1 MTNGQHVT
9 TAGLNNAVRDDS
21 LAGSIIH
28 TEPREKTP
36 WLLAFLCLLIPIL
49 PAFVVPAGPLKS
61 NGSPAKVIAVLF
73 FGLAVLGFI
82 LLRRTASTRTLRPG
96 VVVIL
101 TYFLLQLAVYGVGI
115 THTDSALVE
124 ANKTRALI
132 ILVASVGVA
141 LYILS
146 RVRTTR
152 QRKIVLGCLAI
163 GLTFACLVG
172 LLQALTNID
181 LRFLFQPP
189 GFVKNI
195 DADNLQL
202 EQRLNATRVV
212 GTSQHPIE
220 FSVLAAATVPLTIYF
235 ARNAAKREVRWAAL
249 LACGLALVSMPAAGS
264 RTGVVAL
271 VLALFVYMWS
281 FKLGQLA
288 LGLVAGAAVV
298 VIYVAVFPNM
308 ALALW
313 HAITGAREDPSILGR
328 IADYAQVSRTFRD
341 NPVFGIGLG
350 GAPPDEYGLLD
361 NEWLRAIV
369 QGGTVGVTAMIVLA
383 GGGIFGLAAALRA
396 ATTRPEREQAYMLG
410 SMFVAI
416 LSCSFTFDLF
426 FYQQATL
433 IFFIVFGLLW
443 SSFTVPLSEGQND
456 AKRYHGAVGLALKS
470 EDAFVVRKED
480 HNGAKR

>member
-1 MTNGQHVT
+1 MTIGQHLT
-9 TAGLNNAVRDDS
+9 SAGRTDAVRNDP
-21 LAGSIIH
+21 LAPSIKRA
-28 TEPREKTP
+28 EPRERTL
-36 WLLAFLCLLIPIL
+36 WLLGFLCLLIPIL

-73 FGLAVLGFI
+73 FGLGVLGFI
-82 LLRRTASTRTLRPG
+82 LVRRTASKRILRPG
-96 VVVIL
+96 VVIIL
-101 TYFLLQLAVYGVGI
+101 LYFLLQLAVYGVGL

-132 ILVASVGVA
+132 NLVASVGVA

-152 QRKIVLGCLAI
+152 QRNIVLGCLAI

-195 DADNLQL
+195 DAENLQA
-202 EQRLNATRVV
+202 EQRFGAARVG
-212 GTSQHPIE
+212 GTSLHPIE
-220 FSVLAAATVPLTIYF
+220 FSVLAAVTVPLTIYF
-235 ARNAAKREVRWAAL
+235 ARNAAKKGVRWAAL

-264 RTGVVAL
+264 RTGVIAL
-271 VLALFVYMWS
+271 LLALFVYMWS

-288 LGLVAGAAVV
+288 LGLVAGSAAMVV
-298 VIYVAVFPNM
+298 YVAALPNM
-308 ALALW
+308 AHALW
-313 HAITGAREDPSILGR
+313 RAITGAREDPSILGR
-328 IADYAQVSRTFRD
+328 IADYAQVSGTFRD

-369 QGGTVGVTAMIVLA
+369 QGGTVGVTAMVVLA

-396 ATTRPEREQAYMLG
+396 ATTRPEREQAYVLG

-443 SSFTVPLSEGQND
+443 CNFTVSLPESQNTTRKDTTALS
-456 AKRYHGAVGLALKS
+456 ARH
-470 EDAFVVRKED
+470 
-480 HNGAKR
+480 

>member
-1 MTNGQHVT
+1 MTIGQHLT
-9 TAGLNNAVRDDS
+9 SAGLTDAVRNDP
-21 LAGSIIH
+21 LAPSIKRA
-28 TEPREKTP
+28 EARERTP
-36 WLLAFLCLLIPIL
+36 WLLGFLCLLIPIL

-73 FGLAVLGFI
+73 FGLALLGFI
-82 LLRRTASTRTLRPG
+82 LVRRTASKRILRPG
-96 VVVIL
+96 VVIIL
-101 TYFLLQLAVYGVGI
+101 LYFLLQLAVYGVGL

-132 ILVASVGVA
+132 ALVASVGVA
-141 LYILS
+141 LYVLS
-146 RVRTTR
+146 RVRTMR
-152 QRKIVLGCLAI
+152 QRNIVLGCLAI

-195 DADNLQL
+195 DAENLQA
-202 EQRLNATRVV
+202 EQRFGAARVG
-212 GTSQHPIE
+212 GTSLHPIE
-220 FSVLAAATVPLTIYF
+220 FSVLAAVTVPLTIYF

-264 RTGVVAL
+264 RTGVIAL
-271 VLALFVYMWS
+271 LLALFVYMWS

-288 LGLVAGAAVV
+288 LGLVAGSAAMVV
-298 VIYVAVFPNM
+298 YVAALPNM
-308 ALALW
+308 AHALW
-313 HAITGAREDPSILGR
+313 RAIAGAREDPSILGR
-328 IADYAQVSRTFRD
+328 IADYAQVSGTFRD

-369 QGGTVGVTAMIVLA
+369 QGGTVGVTAMVVLA

-396 ATTRPEREQAYMLG
+396 ATTRPEREQAYVLG

-443 SSFTVPLSEGQND
+443 CNFTVSLPESQNTTLRDTTALS
-456 AKRYHGAVGLALKS
+456 ARH
-470 EDAFVVRKED
+470 
-480 HNGAKR
+480 

>member
-1 MTNGQHVT
+1 MTIGQT
-9 TAGLNNAVRDDS
+9 TARLNHAVHNDPLVR
-21 LAGSIIH
+21 SIDPA
-28 TEPREKTP
+28 EPRERTP
-36 WLLAFLCLLIPIL
+36 WLLGFLCLLIPIL

-82 LLRRTASTRTLRPG
+82 LIRRTASTRALRPG
-96 VVVIL
+96 VVIIL
-101 TYFLLQLAVYGVGI
+101 LYFLLQLAVYGVGL
-115 THTDSALVE
+115 THTDSTLVE
-124 ANKTRALI
+124 ANKTRAVI
-132 ILVASVGVA
+132 ILVANVGVA

-146 RVRTTR
+146 RIRTTR
-152 QRKIVLGCLAI
+152 QRNIVLGCLAI

-181 LRFLFQPP
+181 LRFFFQPP

-195 DADNLQL
+195 DTENLQL
-202 EQRLNATRVV
+202 EQRLNATRVI

-235 ARNAAKREVRWAAL
+235 ARNAAKRQARLAAV

-264 RTGVVAL
+264 RTGVVAF
-271 VLALFVYMWS
+271 VAALLVYMWS

-288 LGLVAGAAVV
+288 FGLVAGSALV
-298 VIYVAVFPNM
+298 VIYIAALPNM
-308 ALALW
+308 AQALW
-313 HAITGAREDPSILGR
+313 GAITGAREDPSIQGR
-328 IADYAQVSRTFRD
+328 LADYAQVSRTFRD

-369 QGGTVGVTAMIVLA
+369 QGGTLGLTAMIVLA
-383 GGGIFGLAAALRA
+383 GGGIFGLAAALRRA
-396 ATTRPEREQAYMLG
+396 NTRPQREQAYVLG

-416 LSCSFTFDLF
+416 LASSFTFDLF
-426 FYQQATL
+426 FYQQSTL
-433 IFFIVFGLLW
+433 ILFIVFGVLW
-443 SSFTVPLSEGQND
+443 SNFTVSLPSRNHATGSSRDLFATRPG
-456 AKRYHGAVGLALKS
+456 
-470 EDAFVVRKED
+470 
-480 HNGAKR
+480 

>member
-1 MTNGQHVT
+1 MTIGQHLT
-9 TAGLNNAVRDDS
+9 SAGLTDAVRNDP
-21 LAGSIIH
+21 LAPSIKRA
-28 TEPREKTP
+28 EPRERTP
-36 WLLAFLCLLIPIL
+36 WLLGFLCLLIPIL

-73 FGLAVLGFI
+73 FGLALLGFI
-82 LLRRTASTRTLRPG
+82 LVRRTASKRILRPG
-96 VVVIL
+96 VVIIL
-101 TYFLLQLAVYGVGI
+101 LYFLLQLAVYGVGL

-132 ILVASVGVA
+132 NLVASVGVA
-141 LYILS
+141 LCILS
-146 RVRTTR
+146 RIRTTR
-152 QRKIVLGCLAI
+152 QRNVVLGCLAI

-172 LLQALTNID
+172 LLQAVTNID

-195 DADNLQL
+195 DAENLQA
-202 EQRLNATRVV
+202 EQRFGATRVG
-212 GTSQHPIE
+212 GTSLHPIE
-220 FSVLAAATVPLTIYF
+220 FSVLAAVTVPLTIFF
-235 ARNAAKREVRWAAL
+235 ARNAAKREVRWAAV
-249 LACGLALVSMPAAGS
+249 LACALALAAMPAAGS

-271 VLALFVYMWS
+271 LVALFVYMWN

-288 LGLVAGAAVV
+288 LGLVAASAAV

-313 HAITGAREDPSILGR
+313 HAITGAREDASILGR
-328 IADYAQVSRTFRD
+328 IADYAQVSQTFRD
-341 NPVFGIGLG
+341 NPVFGLGLG
-350 GAPPDEYGLLD
+350 GAPPVEYGLLD

-369 QGGTVGVTAMIVLA
+369 QGGVVGVTAMIVVA
-383 GGGIFGLAAALRA
+383 AGGIFGLAAALRA
-396 ATTRPEREQAYMLG
+396 ATTRPEREQAYVLG
-410 SMFVAI
+410 SMFAAI

-443 SSFTVPLSEGQND
+443 CNFTVSLPESQSEAEG
-456 AKRYHGAVGLALKS
+456 YHGTVG
-470 EDAFVVRKED
+470 
-480 HNGAKR
+480 

>member
-1 MTNGQHVT
+1 MTIGQHAT
-9 TAGLNNAVRDDS
+9 TGGLNNAVRNDAV
-21 LAGSIIH
+21 AGSINPA
-28 TEPREKTP
+28 EPREKSP

-61 NGSPAKVIAVLF
+61 NGSPARVIAVVL

-82 LLRRTASTRTLRPG
+82 LVRRTASTRILRPG
-96 VVVIL
+96 VVIIL
-101 TYFLLQLAVYGVGI
+101 VYFLLQLAVYGVGL

-124 ANKTRALI
+124 ANKIRALI

-146 RVRTTR
+146 RIRTTR
-152 QRKIVLGCLAI
+152 QRNIVLGCLAI

-195 DADNLQL
+195 DAENLQA
-202 EQRLNATRVV
+202 EERFGATRVG
-212 GTSQHPIE
+212 GTSQHAIE
-220 FSVLAAATVPLTIYF
+220 FSVLAAVTVPLTIYF
-235 ARNAAKREVRWAAL
+235 ARNAAKREVRWASVV
-249 LACGLALVSMPAAGS
+249 ACALALVSMPAAGS

-271 VLALFVYMWS
+271 LLALFVYMWS
-281 FKLGQLA
+281 FKVGQLA
-288 LGLVAGAAVV
+288 LGLVAGSGVV

-308 ALALW
+308 AQALW
-313 HAITGAREDPSILGR
+313 AAITGAREDTSIRDR
-328 IADYAQVSRTFRD
+328 IADYAQVSQTFRD

-350 GAPPDEYGLLD
+350 GAPPDVYGLLD

-369 QGGTVGVTAMIVLA
+369 QGGIVGVTAMIVLA
-383 GGGIFGLAAALRA
+383 GGGVFGISAALRS
-396 ATTRPEREQAYMLG
+396 ATTQPEREQAYMLG

-443 SSFTVPLSEGQND
+443 SNFAVPLSEGQRD
-456 AKRYHGAVGLALKS
+456 EKGYHGTAG
-470 EDAFVVRKED
+470 
-480 HNGAKR
+480 